1 MCALSWGDP
10 VLKFQE
16 LTSSLKEQGC
26 NGSDPQEMTVF
37 SVSSKQLNCLQT
49 RAVYM
54 YVYYYNTLCFTIGF
68 EAPSQQEE

>member
-26 NGSDPQEMTVF
+26 SGSDPQEMTVF
-37 SVSSKQLNCLQT
+37 SISSEQLNCLQT
-49 RAVYM
+49 RAGVCVCVLLQYI
-54 YVYYYNTLCFTIGF
+54 VFYNRF
-68 EAPSQQEE
+68 